1 MTTRA
6 TKHRCAY
13 TLVEAVIAISL
24 LAIAIAGATMLARTI
39 LIQREAS
46 NQTAK
51 MLNVQE
57 QSARLFQLGL
67 SSTTITNILPETC
80 VSGSPANSKEISL
93 SFSIATANVTVS
105 IGAGNVNATL
115 EQATNTAI
123 FTTTTDTSGSTAMRT
138 NRILTVRPSIR

>member
-1 MTTRA
+1 MTART
-6 TKHRCAY
+6 TKPRCAY

-46 NQTAK
+46 NQTAR
-51 MLNVQE
+51 MLNAQE

-80 VSGSPANSKEISL
+80 VSGSPANPKEISL

-105 IGAGNVNATL
+105 IGAGSVNATL

-123 FTTTTDTSGSTAMRT
+123 FATTTDTSGSTAMRT
-138 NRILTVRPSIR
+138 NHILMVRPSIR